1 MKKEKTAAALGGIF
15 ATTLAVAVPVLALPN
30 AQAPV
35 RVAQAAAKAEAS
47 QVSAA
52 PAAEFP
58 VAARALI
65 DQYCTGCHN
74 DRVRAASLVLTS
86 DKIDIAHVGA
96 NPDIW
101 EKVVKKVGSGAMPR
115 AGAPR
120 PAPAVLKNF
129 VDGLSTA
136 LDRVAAANPNPGR
149 PVPHR
154 LNRTEYTNAIRD
166 LLALDVDGREMLPAD
181 DSGYG
186 FDNIGSVLSLSPSL
200 MQRYML
206 SARQVARLAV
216 GDPAQRPAKQTF
228 PVQISTRQDARMGD
242 DMPFDTRGGRAMRVN
257 FPLDGQYQVSVRMQH
272 LYSSNYIRG
281 IDKPEKIQVRLDGK
295 LIKTLDFG
303 GKYPTLRGPR
313 PHSSYQAAPTAG
325 AATASAGGSRGGIS
339 PEVID
344 YFYSG
349 DKDLNVQFDA
359 KAGPHVVAVSFI
371 DTTMSVSEDPY
382 PGRMPVSSIAGASYA
397 EGHAEVDTVQISAI
411 KTGTASD
418 TPSRRQIFVC
428 HPSNRARKLRA
439 RTGSCRG
446 LSAWPIATRRRI
458 RT

>member
-1 MKKEKTAAALGGIF
+1 
-15 ATTLAVAVPVLALPN
+15 LAVAVPVLALPS

-58 VAARALI
+58 AAARAMI
-65 DQYCTGCHN
+65 DQYCTSCHN

-86 DKIDIAHVGA
+86 DKIDVAHVGE

-129 VDGLSTA
+129 VGDLATA
-136 LDRVAAANPNPGR
+136 LDRVASANPNPGR

-166 LLALDVDGREMLPAD
+166 LLALEVDGREMLPAD

-186 FDNIGSVLSLSPSL
+186 FDNIGSVLSLSPAL

-206 SARQVARLAV
+206 SAPQVARLAV
-216 GDPAQRPAKQTF
+216 GDPTQRPAKQTF

-242 DMPFDTRGGRAMRVN
+242 DMPFDSRGGRAMRVN

-272 LYSSNYIRG
+272 L
-281 IDKPEKIQVRLDGK
+281 
-295 LIKTLDFG
+295 
-303 GKYPTLRGPR
+303 
-313 PHSSYQAAPTAG
+313 
-325 AATASAGGSRGGIS
+325 
-339 PEVID
+339 
-344 YFYSG
+344 
-349 DKDLNVQFDA
+349 
-359 KAGPHVVAVSFI
+359 
-371 DTTMSVSEDPY
+371 
-382 PGRMPVSSIAGASYA
+382 
-397 EGHAEVDTVQISAI
+397 
-411 KTGTASD
+411 
-418 TPSRRQIFVC
+418 
-428 HPSNRARKLRA
+428 
-439 RTGSCRG
+439 
-446 LSAWPIATRRRI
+446 
-458 RT
+458 

>member
-1 MKKEKTAAALGGIF
+1 MNKEKSVAVLGGIF
-15 ATTLAVAVPVLALPN
+15 AITLAVAVPVLALPN
-30 AQAPV
+30 AQAPM
-35 RVAQAAAKAEAS
+35 RVAQAAANAEAS

-58 VAARALI
+58 VTARALM

-74 DRVRAASLVLTS
+74 DRVRSGSLVLTS
-86 DKIDIAHVGA
+86 DKIDIANVGA

-101 EKVVKKVGSGAMPR
+101 EKFVKKVGSGAMPR

-129 VDGLSTA
+129 VIGLSTA

-166 LLALDVDGREMLPAD
+166 FLALDVDIREMLPAD
-181 DSGYG
+181 ESGYG
-186 FDNIGSVLSLSPSL
+186 FDNIGSVLSLSPGL

-206 SARQVARLAV
+206 SAHQVARLAV
-216 GDPAQRPAKQTF
+216 GDPTQRPVKQIF
-228 PVQISTRQDARMGD
+228 PVQISTRQDARMGE

-281 IDKPEKIQVRLDGK
+281 IDKPEKIQIRLDGK

-303 GKYPTLRGPR
+303 GKYPTLRSPR
-313 PHSSYQAAPTAG
+313 PHSSYDAAPTAG
-325 AATASAGGSRGGIS
+325 AASASASGSRGKIS

-349 DKDLNVQFDA
+349 DK
-359 KAGPHVVAVSFI
+359 
-371 DTTMSVSEDPY
+371 
-382 PGRMPVSSIAGASYA
+382 
-397 EGHAEVDTVQISAI
+397 
-411 KTGTASD
+411 
-418 TPSRRQIFVC
+418 
-428 HPSNRARKLRA
+428 
-439 RTGSCRG
+439 
-446 LSAWPIATRRRI
+446 
-458 RT
+458 